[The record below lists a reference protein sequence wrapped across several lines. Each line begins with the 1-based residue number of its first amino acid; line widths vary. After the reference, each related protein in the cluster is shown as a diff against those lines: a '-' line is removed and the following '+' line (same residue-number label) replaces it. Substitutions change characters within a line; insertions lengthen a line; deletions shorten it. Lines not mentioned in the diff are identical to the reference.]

1 MSTLMEKECLLNGV
15 SQNIVF
21 LSKLSEMV
29 YNSQNEELQH
39 EIYELVSYKDY
50 LYSTDHEL
58 VDFQEGVLRFQ
69 KIRIKYRQELKE
81 LGYPVGN

>member
-15 SQNIVF
+15 SQNIAF

-50 LYSTDHEL
+50 L
-58 VDFQEGVLRFQ
+58 
-69 KIRIKYRQELKE
+69 
-81 LGYPVGN
+81 

>member
-15 SQNIVF
+15 SQNIAF
-21 LSKLSEMV
+21 LSNVSEMV

-50 LYSTDHEL
+50 LYSTDHEPI
-58 VDFQEGVLRFQ
+58 DFQEGVLRFQ
-69 KIRIKYRQELKE
+69 QIRTKYR
-81 LGYPVGN
+81 

>member
-1 MSTLMEKECLLNGV
+1 MSTLMEKESLLNGV
-15 SQNIVF
+15 SQNIAF
-21 LSKLSEMV
+21 LSNVSEMV
-29 YNSQNEELQH
+29 YNSQNEEWQH

-69 KIRIKYRQELKE
+69 QIRTKYRQELKE